1 MSFRKQKVFP
11 YIIVLLSL
19 TILLTFYGYSKYHIL
34 AQPIDSLEI
43 KFEES
48 ISNDQFPIVFVS
60 KNSDSKFDLKK
71 PIKHKVFKDSLMRFE
86 FNPQDKIR
94 KARVYFVKPNDTLLF
109 SSIGIISGNKKEIL
123 SLKKIGRRGVKL
135 KRNST
140 ANEVFVYEKYGFIE
154 FSDTY
159 LYPTDFT
166 SSYILVAVFILLSG
180 LVFVIFRLLQPTF
193 KELNSLSDIIIAIFL
208 FSIFLPHPIFNIT
221 LILLIGFHVKKI
233 SWKQIRSN
241 KINLLFLGFFL
252 IYTLNNFFLSKEGF
266 QEMST
271 VERLLPML
279 ILGLIIP
286 SIAKRKHLYV
296 FVYSTCAIGI
306 WFLFTSAF
314 DVYVYNNFEFLSFN
328 LFTKYLHPIYFSYL
342 VFFSILFVEM
352 NFESFKKYIIQ
363 FLLLTF
369 LVFSGS
375 KLVLIVSLLV
385 MGIKVFKSRRKI
397 VLIIPAI
404 LVLLLFFP
412 LKDRFK
418 EILNTQDL
426 TVLTEQKIEEP
437 NDERING
444 LTVRLL
450 LWREALSTMTV
461 QDVFLGKG
469 VTKETD
475 QVLRDKL
482 ITLGL
487 KNHQNYN
494 VHNQFVDTFWRTGVL
509 GFLILIFIVFLG
521 VSQGIKAQDNLV
533 VLFSIFLFF
542 AMLSECVFERV
553 NGIYFFSAV
562 FLFMVNSF
570 TQKKEL
576 P

>member
-1 MSFRKQKVFP
+1 MKKPRSK
-11 YIIVLLSL
+11 YLLYL
-19 TILLTFYGYSKYHIL
+19 AGLLGLCLLLTFYSSSKYEFL
-34 AQPIDSLEI
+34 KSPIHSIEI
-43 KFEES
+43 KFNQEVSKE
-48 ISNDQFPIVFVS
+48 QFPIAFVS

-71 PIKHKVFKDSLMRFE
+71 PVKHKVFKDSLMRFE
-86 FNPQDKIR
+86 FDPQDKIR
-94 KARVYFVKPNDTLLF
+94 KVRVYFVKPNDTLLF
-109 SSIGIISGNKKEIL
+109 SSIGIITGNKKEIL
-123 SLKKIGRRGVKL
+123 SLKKIGQRGVKL
-135 KRNST
+135 KRDSKV
-140 ANEVFVYEKYGFIE
+140 NEVFVFDKYGFIE
-154 FSDTY
+154 FPYTF

-166 SSYILVAVFILLSG
+166 SSYILVAVFILLYG

-193 KELNSLSDIIIAIFL
+193 KELNSLSDIIIAVFL

-221 LILLIGFHVKKI
+221 LILLIGFHVRKI
-233 SWKQIRSN
+233 SWKQIGSN

-252 IYTLNNFFLSKEGF
+252 LYTLNNLFISPDGF
-266 QEMST
+266 EEMST
-271 VERLLPML
+271 VERILPML
-279 ILGLIIP
+279 ILGLVIP

-296 FVYSTCAIGI
+296 FVYSTFAIGI

-314 DVYVYNNFEFLSFN
+314 DVYIHSNFEFLSFN

-342 VFFSILFVEM
+342 VFFSILFVEINM
-352 NFESFKKYIIQ
+352 ESTKKYIIQ
-363 FLLLTF
+363 VLLLAF

-385 MGIKVFKSRRKI
+385 MGIKVLNSRKRI
-397 VLIIPAI
+397 LFLIPAI
-404 LVLLLFFP
+404 LILLLFFP

-437 NDERING
+437 NDSRING
-444 LTVRLL
+444 LTLRLI
-450 LWREALSTMTV
+450 LWREALSTMSI

-475 QVLRDKL
+475 HILRDRL

-553 NGIYFFSAV
+553 NGIYFFTAV